1 MGVRIGFPNVAA
13 VDEKMKYVDAA
24 LDHGLQDGQ
33 RAADVVV
40 VVADGIPDRVAD
52 REPRGEMHHGVGPRF
67 AQRGGQARGVANV
80 PFDECHP
87 AGGIAGGN
95 RVNRGAMA
103 GRQVVVDDDL
113 VVRGEK
119 RLDRVAAD
127 IARAARDQHS
137 AHGRPIE

>member
-13 VDEKMKYVDAA
+13 VDEKMKYADAD

-67 AQRGGQARGVANV
+67 AQRGGHARRVADV
-80 PFDECHP
+80 PFDERHP
-87 AGGIAGGN
+87 AIGCPAAIACT
-95 RVNRGAMA
+95 
-103 GRQVVVDDDL
+103 
-113 VVRGEK
+113 
-119 RLDRVAAD
+119 
-127 IARAARDQHS
+127 AARWPADRLS
-137 AHGRPIE
+137 